1 MAQGQGA
8 PGKAFGKDRAGNR
21 RANGPEN
28 PALLRKL
35 PLNRP

>member
-8 PGKAFGKDRAGNR
+8 PGKAFGKGCAGNR

-28 PALLRKL
+28 PALLRKSA
-35 PLNRP
+35 LNRP